1 MYVIPR
7 LGGRVL
13 AALLAVVMVL
23 SWLAIAALAKPG
35 TALADTAPPVS
46 TPPTPTTVS
55 ADALPTVQIDGV
67 VWSQA
72 IVGNTVYAG
81 GSFANARPAGAAAGT
96 NLTTR
101 NNFLSYD
108 ITTGVLNTSF
118 VPNLNGQVL
127 AVAASPDGSRVYV
140 GGDFTTANGSSH
152 LRVAA
157 YNTATGQPVATFAPN
172 LNARVR
178 AIVATNTTVYVG
190 GSFST
195 ANGVARSKLAAFSAS
210 NGALLSWAPPADAGV
225 NAMVMAPDQSKII
238 VGGQFTTLNGA
249 SWYGMGALDP
259 VSGASLP
266 WAADATVQDGGINA
280 AIDTLSTDGT
290 NIYGAGYVFGA
301 GGNLEG
307 TFAANPANGNII
319 WLEDCHGD
327 TYSTYSTG
335 SVLYLTGHPHFCD
348 DVPGGFPQT
357 NPWTFHRT
365 LAFGTAV
372 TGTLLHNPESAYAD
386 FGGSPA
392 PTQLDWYPTITSGT
406 YTGQNQGPWD
416 VTGNGQYV
424 VEGGEF
430 PTVNGTAQQGLVRFA
445 VSAIAP
451 NKQGPVVTGANFVPS
466 LVSLTSGT
474 VRVGFQ
480 ANWDQDNTALL
491 YKVVRDGNTA
501 APVYQTTVNSTFFN
515 RPELG
520 FTDTGLVVGQTYKY
534 RLYVTDPFGNTVV
547 GDTVSVTVG
556 STTLSPYAKAVLN
569 DAPVTY
575 WRLGESAG
583 LTAYDWAGY
592 TDGIVGSGVTRGAP
606 GAIIGDTNTAS
617 TFNGTA
623 TSSVIS
629 PASQPGPNSFSIE
642 AWVKTTTTTGGKII
656 GFGDSNTGDSGSYD
670 RHLYMDDAGQIIFG
684 VYPGQTVT
692 ITSGASYND
701 GQWHHVV
708 ATMGSGGMALYI
720 DAKRVGQ
727 NPTVTTAQAYN
738 GYWKVGGDNIG
749 GWPNQPTSE
758 DFTGSIDDVAIYS
771 APLTAAQVTS
781 HYIAS
786 GRTAPVGTRPTDV
799 YGSTVFDAT
808 PDAYWRLDETSGTV
822 AKDIT
827 PNGANG
833 TYSGGVTLGVPGAIS
848 GTTDTAIT
856 LNGVDGLVSSALS
869 STAPSVYTEE
879 VWFKTTTTSGGKIIG
894 FGSSPTG
901 PCGSYDRHV
910 YMINDGQL
918 IFGTWTGQENLVT
931 SPASYND
938 GQWHLLVATQGSDG
952 MKLYVDGGV
961 VGTNPQTAAQDYDG
975 YWRVGGDT
983 TWGGASSDYF
993 AGSVDD
999 VAVYSSELSAAQVAD
1014 HFAKGKGAANVLPTA
1029 AFSSMSTNLIATFN
1043 GGGSTDT
1050 DGTIVSYAWTFGDGT
1065 TGTGV
1070 TPTHTYATANTY
1082 TVGLTVTDNLGGTNT
1097 VSHPVTVTAPNVLP
1111 TAAFSSMSTNLTA
1124 TFNGGGST
1132 DTDGTIVSYTWTF
1145 GDGTTGTGVAPTHT
1159 YATANTYTV
1168 GLTVTDNSGGTN
1180 TVSHPI
1186 TVSTAVTPGQYAAD
1200 AFGRSVANGFGT
1212 ADLGGPWS
1220 LTGKSTAFSVASGAG
1235 FITAV
1240 AAGVSDAA
1248 YLANV
1253 SSTDTQVQVG
1263 VSLNQVQNG
1272 GGTYVS
1278 VIGRRVNANTDYEVK
1293 LRFLAG
1299 GAVTESLVA
1308 VVAGTTTTL
1317 KTVTVA
1323 GLTYAPGAVLEVKL
1337 QVTGMSPTTLNS
1349 RVWLQGAAEPSTWQ
1363 VSTTD
1368 STAGL
1373 QLAGAVALLV
1383 YLSASSTTVP
1393 ETASFTAFSAGA
1405 TH

>member
-1 MYVIPR
+1 M
-7 LGGRVL
+7 
-13 AALLAVVMVL
+13 
-23 SWLAIAALAKPG
+23 
-35 TALADTAPPVS
+35 
-46 TPPTPTTVS
+46 
-55 ADALPTVQIDGV
+55 
-67 VWSQA
+67 
-72 IVGNTVYAG
+72 
-81 GSFANARPAGAAAGT
+81 
-96 NLTTR
+96 
-101 NNFLSYD
+101 
-108 ITTGVLNTSF
+108 
-118 VPNLNGQVL
+118 PNLNGQVL

-140 GGDFTTANGSSH
+140 GGDFTVANGSSH
-152 LRVAA
+152 LRIAA
-157 YNTATGQPVATFAPN
+157 YSTATGQLLTTFVAS
-172 LNARVR
+172 LNGGVN
-178 AIVATNTTVYVG
+178 AIVATNTAVYVG

-195 ANGVARSKLAAFSAS
+195 ANGVTRLKLAAFSAT
-210 NGALLSWAPPADAGV
+210 NGALLSWAPSADAGV
-225 NAMVMAPDQSKII
+225 KAMVMAPDQSKII
-238 VGGQFTTLNGA
+238 VGGQFTTLNGTSA
-249 SWYGMGALDP
+249 YGMGAL
-259 VSGASLP
+259 GATTGATLP
-266 WAADATVQDGGINA
+266 WAADATVQDGGVNA

-290 NIYGAGYVFGA
+290 NIYGAGYVFGS

-307 TFAANPANGNII
+307 TFAADPATGNII
-319 WLEDCHGD
+319 WIEDCHGD
-327 TYSTYSTG
+327 TYSTYSSG
-335 SVLYLTGHPHFCD
+335 SVLYLAGHPHFCD

-357 NPWTFHRT
+357 TPWTFHRT

-372 TGTLLHNPESAYAD
+372 TGTLLHNTQGDYAD

-406 YTGQNQGPWD
+406 YTGQNQGPWN

-430 PTVNGTAQQGLVRFA
+430 PSVNGVGQQGLVRFA

-466 LVSLTSGT
+466 LVSLTAGT
-474 VRVGFQ
+474 VRVAFQ
-480 ANWDQDNTALL
+480 ANWDEDNTALT
-491 YKVVRDGNTA
+491 YKVVRNSNTA
-501 APVYQTTVNSTFFN
+501 APVYQTTVNSTFYN
-515 RPELG
+515 RPALG
-520 FTDTGLVVGQTYKY
+520 FTDKGLVVGQTYKY
-534 RLYVTDPFGNTVV
+534 RIYVNDPFGNTVA

-556 STTLSPYAKAVLN
+556 SNALSPYAQAVLN
-569 DAPVTY
+569 SAPVTY
-575 WRLGESAG
+575 WRLGEASG

-592 TDGIVGSGVTRGAP
+592 TDGIVGTGVTRGAP
-606 GAIIGDTNTAS
+606 GAIIGDSNTSS

-629 PASQPGPNSFSIE
+629 PSSQPGPNSFSIE
-642 AWVKTTTTTGGKII
+642 AWIKTTTTTGGKII

-670 RHLYMDDAGQIIFG
+670 RHLYMDDAGQVIFG

-708 ATMGSGGMALYI
+708 ATMGSGGMALYV

-771 APLTAAQVTS
+771 APLTAAQVTN

-786 GRTAPVGTRPTDV
+786 GRTAPVGARPTDV

-833 TYSGGVTLGVPGAIS
+833 NYSGGVTLGVPGAIS

-869 STAPSVYTEE
+869 STAPSVYSEE

-901 PCGSYDRHV
+901 PSGSYDRHV

-938 GQWHLLVATQGSDG
+938 GTWHLLVATQGSDG
-952 MKLYVDGGV
+952 MTLYVDGAV

-1014 HFAKGKGAANVLPTA
+1014 HFAKGKGSAANVLPTA
-1029 AFSSMSTNLIATFN
+1029 AFTSNSTNLNATFN
-1043 GGGSTDT
+1043 AGGSTDS
-1050 DGTIVSYAWTFGDGT
+1050 DGTIVGYA
-1065 TGTGV
+1065 
-1070 TPTHTYATANTY
+1070 
-1082 TVGLTVTDNLGGTNT
+1082 
-1097 VSHPVTVTAPNVLP
+1097 
-1111 TAAFSSMSTNLTA
+1111 
-1124 TFNGGGST
+1124 
-1132 DTDGTIVSYTWTF
+1132 WTF

-1168 GLTVTDNSGGTN
+1168 SLTVTDNSGGTN
-1180 TVSHPI
+1180 TISHPITVSAANVLPTAAFTSNSTNLNATFNAGGSTDTDGTIVGYAWMFGDGTTGTGVAPTHTYATANTYTVSLTVTDNSGGTNTISHPI

-1200 AFGRSVANGFGT
+1200 AFGRTVANGFGT

-1220 LTGKSTAFSVASGAG
+1220 LTGKSSSFSVASGFG
-1235 FITAV
+1235 VITAA

-1253 SSTDTQVQVG
+1253 SSSDTQVQVG
-1263 VSLNQVQNG
+1263 VSLNQAQTG

-1278 VIGRRVNANTDYEVK
+1278 VIGRRINANTDYEVK

-1299 GAVTESLVA
+1299 GSVTESLVA
-1308 VVAGTTTTL
+1308 VVGGTTTTL

-1323 GLTYAPGAVLEVKL
+1323 GLNYAPGAVLEVKM
-1337 QVTGMSPTTLNS
+1337 QATGTSPTTLNA
-1349 RVWLQGAAEPSTWQ
+1349 RVWLQGAVEPTTWQ

-1383 YLSASSTTVP
+1383 YLSGSSTSAP
-1393 ETASFTAFSAGA
+1393 EMASFTAFTAGA

>member
-1 MYVIPR
+1 MLVIPR
-7 LGGRVL
+7 LGGRIL
-13 AALLAVVMVL
+13 AALLAVLLVW
-23 SWLAIAALAKPG
+23 SWLVMARPG

-101 NNFLSYD
+101 NNLLAYN
-108 ITTGVLNTSF
+108 ITSGALTTSF

-140 GGDFTTANGSSH
+140 AGDFTTANGSSH
-152 LRVAA
+152 LRIAA
-157 YNTATGQPVATFAPN
+157 YSTATGQLVTTFTAST
-172 LNARVR
+172 NARIR

-195 ANGVARSKLAAFSAS
+195 ANGVARSRLAAFSAT
-210 NGALLSWAPPADAGV
+210 NGALLSWAPPADAGI
-225 NAMVMAPDQSKII
+225 NAMVMAPDQSKVI

-249 SWYGMGALDP
+249 GWYGMGALDP
-259 VSGASLP
+259 ISGASLP
-266 WAADATVQDGGINA
+266 WAADATVQDGGVNA
-280 AIDTLSTDGT
+280 AVDTLSTDGT

-307 TFAANPANGNII
+307 TFAANPANGNIVWI
-319 WLEDCHGD
+319 EDCHGD
-327 TYSTYSTG
+327 TYSTYSSG
-335 SVLYLTGHPHFCD
+335 SAVYAVGHPHFCD

-357 NPWTFHRT
+357 TPWTFHRT
-365 LAFGTAV
+365 VAFGTAV
-372 TGTLLHNPESAYAD
+372 TGTLLHNPEGGYAD

-392 PTQLDWYPTITSGT
+392 PTQLDWYPTITAGT
-406 YTGQNQGPWD
+406 YTGQSQGPWN

-430 PTVNGTAQQGLVRFA
+430 PSVNGVGQQGLVRFA

-466 LVSLTSGT
+466 LVSLTAGT
-474 VRVGFQ
+474 VRVAFQ
-480 ANWDQDNTALL
+480 ANWDEDNTALT

-501 APVYQTTVNSTFFN
+501 APVYQTTVNSTLFN

-520 FTDTGLVVGQTYKY
+520 FTDTGLVAGQTYKY
-534 RLYVTDPFGNTVV
+534 RLYVNDPFGNTVV
-547 GDTVSVTVG
+547 GNTVSVVAG
-556 STTLSPYAKAVLN
+556 SNTLSSYAHAVIN
-569 DAPVTY
+569 SAPVTY
-575 WRLGESAG
+575 WRLGESSG

-592 TDGIVGSGVTRGAP
+592 ADGIVGSSVTRGTP
-606 GAIIGDTNTAS
+606 GAIIGDSNTAS

-623 TSSVIS
+623 TSSVIY
-629 PASQPGPNSFSIE
+629 PTSQPGPNSFSVE
-642 AWVKTTTTTGGKII
+642 AWINTTTTTGGKII

-708 ATMGSGGMALYI
+708 ATMGSAGMALYV

-749 GWPNQPTSE
+749 GWPNQPSNE

-771 APLTAAQVTS
+771 APLTAAQITS
-781 HYIAS
+781 HYVAS
-786 GRTAPVGTRPTDV
+786 GRTAPVGSRPSDA
-799 YGSTVFDAT
+799 YGSTVFDAA
-808 PDAYWRLDETSGTV
+808 PDAYWRLGESSGTV
-822 AKDIT
+822 AHDIT

-833 TYSGGVTLGVPGAIS
+833 NYTGGVTLGVPGAIA
-848 GTTDTAIT
+848 GTSNTAVT
-856 LNGVDGLVSSALS
+856 LNGVDGLISSATS
-869 STAPSVYTEE
+869 STAPSVYSEE

-894 FGSSPTG
+894 FGSSPSG
-901 PCGSYDRHV
+901 PSGSYDRHV
-910 YMINDGQL
+910 YMVDNGQL

-931 SPASYND
+931 TPASYND
-938 GQWHLLVATQGSDG
+938 GTWHLLVATQGSDG
-952 MKLYVDGGV
+952 MKLYVDGAV

-983 TWGGASSDYF
+983 TWGGNSSDYF
-993 AGSVDD
+993 AGTVDE
-999 VAVYSSELSAAQVAD
+999 VAVYSSELSSSQVAD
-1014 HFAKGKGAANVLPTA
+1014 HFAKGNGAANVLPTA
-1029 AFSSMSTNLIATFN
+1029 AFTSAATNLNVTFN
-1043 GGGSTDT
+1043 GGGSTDS
-1050 DGTIVSYAWTFGDGT
+1050 DGTITGYAWTFGDTT

-1070 TPTHTYATANTY
+1070 SPAHTYAIA
-1082 TVGLTVTDNLGGTNT
+1082 G
-1097 VSHPVTVTAPNVLP
+1097 
-1111 TAAFSSMSTNLTA
+1111 
-1124 TFNGGGST
+1124 
-1132 DTDGTIVSYTWTF
+1132 
-1145 GDGTTGTGVAPTHT
+1145 
-1159 YATANTYTV
+1159 TYTV

-1180 TVSHPI
+1180 TVTHPITVSAANVLPTAAFTSAATNLNATFNGGGSTDSDGTITGYAWTFGDTTTGTGVSPAHTYALAGTYTVGLTVTDNSGGTNTVTHPI
-1186 TVSTAVTPGQYAAD
+1186 TVSTGVTPAQYAAD
-1200 AFGRSVANGFGT
+1200 GFNRTVANGFGI

-1220 LTGKSTAFSVASGAG
+1220 LTGKPTAFSVAGGVGKITVATAG
-1235 FITAV
+1235 L
-1240 AAGVSDAA
+1240 SDAA

-1253 SSTDTQVQVG
+1253 SSSDTQVQVG
-1263 VSLNQVQNG
+1263 VSLNQVQTG

-1278 VIGRRVNANTDYEVK
+1278 VIGRRISATTDYEVK

-1299 GAVTESLVA
+1299 GSVAESLVA
-1308 VVAGTTTTL
+1308 VVGGTSTTL
-1317 KTVTVA
+1317 KTITVA
-1323 GLTYAPGAVLEVKL
+1323 GLTYTPGAVLEVKM
-1337 QVTGMSPTTLNS
+1337 QVTGTSPTTLNS
-1349 RVWLQGAAEPSTWQ
+1349 RVWLQGAVEPTTWQ

-1383 YLSASSTTVP
+1383 YVSGSSTTVP
-1393 ETASFTAFSAGA
+1393 ETASFTAFAAGA